1 MNGDAVLTHR
11 DAARRTRL
19 YRWAIG
25 LSFIYLAD
33 GAFMA
38 WALLE
43 GGYARLGYGAVSYFP
58 VFIPA
63 LIAGLVVSGL
73 YAHGFLRRGWTARKA
88 EWLFFFILFDA
99 VAAKVIVH
107 VHLNCCK

>member
-1 MNGDAVLTHR
+1 
-11 DAARRTRL
+11 L

-25 LSFIYLAD
+25 LSIIYLAD

-63 LIAGLVVSGL
+63 LIAGLVVCGL

-99 VAAKVIVH
+99 VAAKVIVY